1 MIFVVVVVYFWCYF
15 TYIKKKII
23 KLYYKFYCS
32 IDDVDDGI
40 GVVVLSSDAKDDK
53 LLLLLVD
60 NLFVR
65 VDESNGEFDLY
76 SENDKK
82 K

>member
-1 MIFVVVVVYFWCYF
+1 MLF
-15 TYIKKKII
+15 YIHKKKII